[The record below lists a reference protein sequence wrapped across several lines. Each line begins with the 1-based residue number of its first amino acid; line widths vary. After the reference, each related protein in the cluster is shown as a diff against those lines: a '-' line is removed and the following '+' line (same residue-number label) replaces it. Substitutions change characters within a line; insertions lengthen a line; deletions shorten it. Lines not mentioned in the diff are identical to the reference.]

1 MLAINSTKKPYIYLS
16 PKEYGCILEH
26 LEEGKENLCVFFE
39 NDRQTLDGE
48 VFKEFVCLKA
58 HKGKENIESF
68 LKLNGFN
75 ANEYFTLENAH
86 FGFLAYAK
94 FSNTSSYKRAIVSV
108 EVAN

>member
-1 MLAINSTKKPYIYLS
+1 MF
-16 PKEYGCILEH
+16 
-26 LEEGKENLCVFFE
+26 FFE

-48 VFKEFVCLKA
+48 VLKEFVCLRA
-58 HKGKENIESF
+58 HKDKENIESF

-94 FSNTSSYKRAIVSV
+94 FSDSDSCKRAIVTV